1 MANEEHEN
9 RAVEIGSLIERQVA
23 IKIKYLQELNEAI
36 AAHQDRQ
43 IYQLLDNQRYA
54 KEIEHRE
61 QQPNDQGVMRLVD
74 DLADQLSNYL
84 SKKLIKYLGQA
95 YPFFYYEEYQTG
107 HYRIYF
113 GNWWDRRQFGELDVL
128 NVRFSFD
135 PTEYEK
141 LRRSF
146 ELARENKRF
155 NSDRIAEISK
165 QNDHLQDLID
175 HQREREDRRQQVEQR
190 LEDINSRSGIFESSK
205 NKENRQKLVDQLQ
218 KIEDEEQEARTAN
231 KTIKENEQVVL
242 SLSKENTI
250 LSYEQKS
257 IMDTFGSFEDFE
269 LANRNLYANYLASLD
284 GDRHEEKQVSEDEQ

>member
-1 MANEEHEN
+1 MANDEHESK
-9 RAVEIGSLIERQVA
+9 AVNISALIEHQVA
-23 IKIKYLQELNEAI
+23 TKIKYLQELNQAVES
-36 AAHQDRQ
+36 HHDRR

-61 QQPNDQGVMRLVD
+61 QQPNEQGVMSLVD

-84 SKKLIKYLGQA
+84 SVNLIKYLGQA

-135 PTEYEK
+135 QTEYAK

-146 ELARENKRF
+146 ELARENKRY
-155 NSDRIAEISK
+155 NSDRIEKISS

-175 HQREREDRRQQVEQR
+175 HQREREDRRQQIENQ
-190 LEDINSRSGIFESSK
+190 LEDINSRSGIFESSR
-205 NKENRQKLVDQLQ
+205 NKENRQELVDQLQ

-231 KTIKENEQVVL
+231 KTIKENEQLVL

-257 IMDTFGSFEDFE
+257 IVDTFGSFEDFE

-284 GDRHEEKQVSEDEQ
+284 GGVQEEKQVSDDEQ

>member
-1 MANEEHEN
+1 MANEEHGN
-9 RAVEIGSLIERQVA
+9 KAVDISTLIEHRVA
-23 IKIKYLQELNEAI
+23 TKDKYLQELNQAV
-36 AAHQDRQ
+36 AAHHDRE
-43 IYQLLDNQRYA
+43 IYRLLDNRRYA

-61 QQPNDQGVMRLVD
+61 QQPNDEGVMSLVD

-84 SKKLIKYLGQA
+84 SVKLIKYLGQA

-135 PTEYEK
+135 QAEYEK
-141 LRRSF
+141 LAKSF
-146 ELARENKRF
+146 ELARKNKRY
-155 NSDRIAEISK
+155 NSDRIEKISE
-165 QNDHLQDLID
+165 QNDHLQALID
-175 HQREREDRRQQVEQR
+175 NQAAREQRRQSIETQ
-190 LEDINSRSGIFESSK
+190 LEEVNSRSSIFESSK
-205 NKENRQKLVDQLQ
+205 NKETRQELVDQLQ

-231 KTIKENEQVVL
+231 KTIRENDQVVL

-257 IMDTFGSFEDFE
+257 IVDTFGSFEDFE
-269 LANRNLYANYLASLD
+269 LANRNLYADYLASLA
-284 GDRHEEKQVSEDEQ
+284 GGKQEEKQVSADEQ

>member
-1 MANEEHEN
+1 MANKEHEN
-9 RAVEIGSLIERQVA
+9 KAVDISALIERQVA
-23 IKIKYLQELNEAI
+23 TKIKYLQELNQAVD
-36 AAHQDRQ
+36 AHHDRQ
-43 IYQLLDNQRYA
+43 IYQLLDNRRYA

-61 QQPNDQGVMRLVD
+61 QQPNDEGVMSLVD

-84 SKKLIKYLGQA
+84 SVNLIKYLGEA

-113 GNWWDRRQFGELDVL
+113 GNWWDRRRFGELDVL

-135 PTEYEK
+135 QTEYDK
-141 LRRSF
+141 LRKSF
-146 ELARENKRF
+146 ELARHSKRY
-155 NSDRIAEISK
+155 NSDRIEKISS

-175 HQREREDRRQQVEQR
+175 HQQERESQRQEIESQ

-205 NKENRQKLVDQLQ
+205 NKENRQELVEQLQ
-218 KIEDEEQEARTAN
+218 KLEDQEQEARTAN
-231 KTIKENEQVVL
+231 KTIKENEQLVL

-269 LANRNLYANYLASLD
+269 LANRNLYANYLASLKD
-284 GDRHEEKQVSEDEQ
+284 GSEEGEQVSEDE